1 MRDTVERRLSIVA
14 ALCKRHSDTI
24 GNLAVEYGVSDRTIR
39 TDIASL
45 SYSFPIYTQQGN
57 GGGVFMDGG
66 YTLGREYLTQEQE
79 NLLVKLSRTLSV
91 QDAKT
96 IETILHEFARP
107 RSKKEKTK

>member
-1 MRDTVERRLSIVA
+1 
-14 ALCKRHSDTI
+14 
-24 GNLAVEYGVSDRTIR
+24 
-39 TDIASL
+39 
-45 SYSFPIYTQQGN
+45 
-57 GGGVFMDGG
+57 MDGG